1 MLLSVIDI
9 GKDTLK
15 DKIVF
20 VDIDETIC
28 FYEKDIPL
36 DGKKNYEEAIPSKKN
51 IKKINKMYDNGCTI
65 IYWTARGSRSGI
77 DWTDFTKNQ
86 LDSWGAKYH
95 EVRCNKPYYDIFI
108 EDRSIR
114 IEEVL

>member
-1 MLLSVIDI
+1 MEII
-9 GKDTLK
+9 Y
-15 DKIVF
+15 

-28 FYEKDIPL
+28 FYSEDIPL
-36 DGKKNYEEAIPSKKN
+36 DGKKEYDKAIPNFEN
-51 IKKINKMYDNGCTI
+51 IEKINKLYEKGNTI

-77 DWTDFTKNQ
+77 DWTEFSKKQ

-95 EVRCNKPYYDIFI
+95 DLRCTKPYYDIFV

-114 IEEVL
+114 IEEL